1 MGGLLFVTLKVTIIK
16 DVQVSAGQKQRHWQ
30 DEVGDKRQIDTVF
43 TVFDYQVY
51 VSLNQI
57 RN

>member
-1 MGGLLFVTLKVTIIK
+1 MTLKVTIIK
-16 DVQVSAGQKQRHWQ
+16 DVQVSSGQKQRHWQ
-30 DEVGDKRQIDTVF
+30 DGVGGKRQTDTVF
-43 TVFDYQVY
+43 TVFDDQVY